1 MGGILIPRQ
10 LTKDQYIKLFSNPVS
25 GIICEFGLA
34 RPDVMKDLSKI
45 RYSKSMILRAL
56 DFWYNY
62 NYQRYSQIRK
72 IHHIT
77 FDPSTQIG
85 RILDGIHIN
94 YQMIKKYPDSYLFS
108 HRYIRPLHHS
118 KYSNP
123 LKIQYKLLQEKLR
136 IKMIEFQEGSLQ
148 PYYIFSDY
156 EKGGIEFTVFPNE
169 HPYIPKQK
177 LKHIGKTDKGNVYI
191 IFDKMQKGI
200 EKND

>member
-10 LTKDQYIKLFSNPVS
+10 LTKDQYIKLLSNPVS
-25 GIICEFGLA
+25 GIICDFGVVT
-34 RPDVMKDLSKI
+34 RSENWDFIKNI

-56 DFWYNY
+56 DFWYDY
-62 NYQRYSQIRK
+62 NYQRYLQVKK

-77 FDPSTQIG
+77 INISNIFELALS
-85 RILDGIHIN
+85 GIKVN
-94 YQMIKKYPDSYLFS
+94 YEMISGYPDSYLFS
-108 HRYIRPLHHS
+108 HRYIKPLHHS

-177 LKHIGKTDKGNVYI
+177 LKHIGK
-191 IFDKMQKGI
+191 
-200 EKND
+200 